1 MGLVDAPHPRQQ
13 MALTVSKRPMQEL
26 LPEEVSV
33 TLRGLHYLR
42 DQPKPVSLRALEP
55 TEVSVQAGLAESL
68 VGPVSHPTGA
78 TSGSLARRLFRVQTE
93 DAR

>member
-1 MGLVDAPHPRQQ
+1 VDALQPRQQ
-13 MALTVSKRPMQEL
+13 KALTVSKRPMQEP
-26 LPEEVSV
+26 LPEAVSV
-33 TLRGLHYLR
+33 TLRGLNYLR
-42 DQPKPVSLRALEP
+42 DQLKPVSLRALEP
-55 TEVSVQAGLAESL
+55 AEMSVPAGLAASL